1 MKKFLTLILVLGAT
15 GALAQTPNI
24 DEISRSE
31 LEKIGKEFAVN
42 FSHTAVAAPETNGI
56 WGIEVGLIA
65 GQTGSPGLKN
75 VVDRNN
81 GDGDKFNNI
90 YHAGLMARAHFPFEL
105 FVEASMLP
113 EQELSS
119 LKVSS
124 QGFGLGWNAGSFFNL
139 PLDLALGMNH
149 SSSDTSFSQI
159 IGANINADINI
170 KGSAQTY
177 WLGVS
182 KTFAFITPYA
192 KVGMASTKADVNVDA
207 ASGTIFNY
215 TNSQKESVSASGSY
229 AAVGANLQL
238 ILFRFGLEASQTVGV
253 KRVSG
258 KLSLA
263 F

>member
-1 MKKFLTLILVLGAT
+1 
-15 GALAQTPNI
+15 
-24 DEISRSE
+24 
-31 LEKIGKEFAVN
+31 
-42 FSHTAVAAPETNGI
+42 
-56 WGIEVGLIA
+56 
-65 GQTGSPGLKN
+65 
-75 VVDRNN
+75 
-81 GDGDKFNNI
+81 
-90 YHAGLMARAHFPFEL
+90 
-105 FVEASMLP
+105 MLP

-149 SSSDTSFSQI
+149 SSSDTAFSQLI
-159 IGANINADINI
+159 DNGSVNADISI

-192 KVGMASTKADVNVDA
+192 KFGMASTKADVNVDA
-207 ASGTIFNY
+207 ASGTIFDFSS
-215 TNSQKESVSASGSY
+215 SQKESVSASGGY